1 MKALIAALALVC
13 ATAPAQ
19 AQAQAQAQPQPVTI
33 QVRVSTEGLDMSS
46 DAGAR
51 AFLGRLS
58 RAAVKACGGSQPEVS
73 ALMVEQARAFQG
85 CRRGALA
92 GAVAQSRSS
101 ALQRVFAEQTG
112 QATVLARR

>member
-13 ATAPAQ
+13 ATAQ
-19 AQAQAQAQPQPVTI
+19 AQAQPQPQPVTI

-51 AFLGRLS
+51 AFLGRIS
-58 RAAVKACGGSQPEVS
+58 RAAGKACGGSQPEVS
-73 ALMVEQARAFQG
+73 ALMVAQARAFQG

-92 GAVAQSRSS
+92 ATVAQSRSS